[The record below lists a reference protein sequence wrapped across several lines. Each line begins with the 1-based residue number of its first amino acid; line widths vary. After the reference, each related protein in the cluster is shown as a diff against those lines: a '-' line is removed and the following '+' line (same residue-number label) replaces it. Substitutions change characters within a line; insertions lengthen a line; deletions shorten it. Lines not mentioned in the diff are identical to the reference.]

1 MEMDVQPRMRRA
13 SIARRRRTGPDRF
26 YNQVYDDGSVLV
38 VTPTG
43 ELDVATVPS
52 LAEVVRRCT
61 DRYRVLVLSLAR
73 VTFMDSQ
80 AIGLLLELRNGP
92 CGDRL
97 ALVPPPASVGAIL
110 DRLGA
115 RPLFHW
121 VSSPAEELHRVL
133 GRRA

>member
-1 MEMDVQPRMRRA
+1 MEMDAQRLMRP
-13 SIARRRRTGPDRF
+13 SVARRRRVGPDRF

-43 ELDVATVPS
+43 ELDLATVPS
-52 LAEVVRRCT
+52 LAEVLHRCT
-61 DRYRVLVLSLAR
+61 DRYRVLVLNLAR

-80 AIGLLLELRNGP
+80 AIRLLLELREGP

-97 ALVPPPASVGAIL
+97 ALVPPNEQAGRIL
-110 DRLGA
+110 DQLGI

-121 VSSPAEELHRVL
+121 VSSPADELHTVL
-133 GRRA
+133 GRRP